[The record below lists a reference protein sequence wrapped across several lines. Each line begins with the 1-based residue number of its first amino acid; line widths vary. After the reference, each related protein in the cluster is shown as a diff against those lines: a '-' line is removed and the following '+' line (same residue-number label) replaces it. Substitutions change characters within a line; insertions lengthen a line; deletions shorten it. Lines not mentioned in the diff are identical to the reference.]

1 MALVSDR
8 QRSERA
14 PGSAPSPEPA
24 TPRFRRPTESDYAA
38 LADLVDEWW
47 DGRVLQGLLP
57 RLWFRHFADTSWIAE
72 VGDEGTSGLEMAGG
86 QLQIAGFLVGFLSPG
101 HEGIAVLHA
110 VGVHPT
116 HRRQNLGRLLV
127 DHLLEDA
134 RRAGAGRVEAIVW
147 PGNRRGLGFLT
158 ALGFSPDPD
167 PAARPIYGIPAF
179 EGYDFGTDDR
189 ARFGREL

>member
-1 MALVSDR
+1 MSDH
-8 QRSERA
+8 QRVA

-38 LADLVDEWW
+38 LAGLVDEWW

-57 RLWFRHFADTSWIAE
+57 RLWFRHFAGTSWIAE
-72 VGDEGTSGLEMAGG
+72 VADEVATRSAASAV
-86 QLQIAGFLVGFLSPG
+86 QPQIAGFLIGFLSPG

-116 HRRQNLGRLLV
+116 HRRQHFGRLLV
-127 DHLLEDA
+127 DHFLEDA
-134 RRAGAGRVEAIVW
+134 RRAGAGRVEAMVW
-147 PGNRRGLGFLT
+147 PGNRRGFGFLT
-158 ALGFSPDPD
+158 ALSFSPSPD

-179 EGYDFGTDDR
+179 EGYDFGTEDR
-189 ARFGREL
+189 ARFGRAL